1 MAEGD
6 LAWEALADPTR
17 RSILRVLGERG
28 ELAAG
33 EIAAAVTTVGRTAVS
48 AQLRVLR
55 SSGLIAERRVGTH
68 RFYSVQP
75 GAADEVVQFLA
86 ALYRGSLGALKEQV
100 EGSRT
105 EPRADKRGSASAG

>member
-1 MAEGD
+1 MAEDG

-17 RSILRVLGERG
+17 RTILRVLGERG

-55 SSGLIAERRVGTH
+55 SAGLIAERRMGTH
-68 RFYSVQP
+68 RFYSIQP
-75 GAADEVVQFLA
+75 GAPDEIVQLLA
-86 ALYRGSLGALKEQV
+86 TLYRGSLTALKDQV
-100 EGSRT
+100 ADL
-105 EPRADKRGSASAG
+105 RADERGSASAG